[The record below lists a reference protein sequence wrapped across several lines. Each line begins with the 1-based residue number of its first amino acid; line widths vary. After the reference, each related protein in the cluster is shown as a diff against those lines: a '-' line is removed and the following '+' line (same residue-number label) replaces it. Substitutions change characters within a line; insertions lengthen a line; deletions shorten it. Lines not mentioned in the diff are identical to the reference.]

1 MVGYY
6 NECKDNKDTK
16 KTTKKLRFMLESKLE
31 DKFYDILENIKE
43 KSNIANID
51 YVYVSPTKGDEY
63 LKTTVSDNTLFD
75 IDNSRIISS
84 RDVKFL
90 CNVLLQ
96 IQSVFHST
104 KDKDK
109 DVVYIRTVLL

>member
-1 MVGYY
+1 M
-6 NECKDNKDTK
+6 
-16 KTTKKLRFMLESKLE
+16 
-31 DKFYDILENIKE
+31 
-43 KSNIANID
+43 
-51 YVYVSPTKGDEY
+51 
-63 LKTTVSDNTLFD
+63 SDNTLFD

-84 RDVKFL
+84 RDVKYL

-109 DVVYIRTVLL
+109 DVVYYSQVLLEQCCYELFVDTREIDPRLKRTKKIDSRLGRKKKPESESEEEINQDTVFDE